1 MGADFLVQTMKK
13 ECVRTEK
20 VFWFRPEFSS
30 KGQIGRA
37 QRVPDLPFG
46 AKLWSKGQIGR
57 AQRVP
62 VSEERRRM
70 QGVSET
76 VGLKGKF
83 LNQYTQE
90 VLAREEVGERG

>member
-1 MGADFLVQTMKK
+1 MGADFVVGTMKK

-30 KGQIGRA
+30 KGQIGRE
-37 QRVPDLPFG
+37 
-46 AKLWSKGQIGR
+46 
-57 AQRVP
+57 RVP

-90 VLAREEVGERG
+90 VLARQEVGERG

>member
-1 MGADFLVQTMKK
+1 MGADFVVGTMKK

-37 QRVPDLPFG
+37 QRVPVF
-46 AKLWSKGQIGR
+46 
-57 AQRVP
+57 
-62 VSEERRRM
+62 EERRRM

-76 VGLKGKF
+76 VCLKGKF

-90 VLAREEVGERG
+90 VLARQEVGERG